1 MVKPGDMREPQ
12 WLRPELSRWVEQGLI
27 TPDQAARIVASY
39 AVSQQKRADW
49 FRQIV
54 LSGLTILAAVLVA
67 AAVISWIAARW
78 DELSQWER
86 FQVVLAG
93 WAATYLALLLWR
105 AWAGQWLG
113 RELVQLAIAFF
124 FPLVIAQLALFQN
137 VDLPGRVLVF
147 LWAFGLLPLVVG
159 LCGEGVGVLFCA
171 LIAIWVWG
179 DPFGLFDMGAGQE
192 TPAVGDLL
200 RFYSFPLLWLA
211 GAIVYGKRG
220 GVALFIFL
228 AALTAWLVSLPRFW
242 PPYLTEPL
250 TACQVGFQ
258 MAFYM
263 AIVGTGLVAAGL
275 RTVRA
280 EPASSFLL
288 ILGTFCVAIAVAPLG
303 SIQGYIGSVVDA
315 AESPHFSWAALGW
328 WLALIFCLFAATM
341 AGSVFADATFGET
354 PFWRN
359 SPRAILRRLTR
370 GLAGPFVFA
379 TFFTLLLI
387 LEPVRL
393 SLEGPIRFELLVFEW
408 LCAIVISLGWVSY
421 LLVEGYR
428 QNRSVL
434 LTLGMLTFIVWLGS
448 RFVDIFGLELRQAA
462 AVFASAGIAL
472 GSVVFLLRKAGRAI
486 GRPTQKPE
494 EGAPEG
500 LPAGETTFR
509 TKLPL
514 ASPAALSAG
523 KTRGL
528 LLASA
533 LWQAGVFGA
542 FPVWQWWEYP
552 RPIQLVEL
560 PILGEEM
567 APGRS
572 LFHGWYLMLTF
583 PISEFECT
591 QIEGIDWS
599 QALRRSP
606 DGSLTW
612 YDPEELGRLCAR
624 LRARPVFLSFRLAG
638 DNKLEVTR
646 ISLDRPAGGLYLTGA
661 VRNYRLLFDADGEWE
676 SRCTGCMVRLA
687 FGIERYWVREGEM
700 ARWRETIR
708 AGKVR
713 AKVEVAAN
721 GRCRLLEL
729 RD

>member
-1 MVKPGDMREPQ
+1 MVKPGDMREPR
-12 WLRPELSRWVEQGLI
+12 WLRTELSRWVDGGLI
-27 TPDQAARIVASY
+27 TPEQADRIVASY
-39 AVSQQKRADW
+39 ADAEESWADST
-49 FRQIV
+49 RRII
-54 LSGLTILAAVLVA
+54 LGSLAILATVLIA
-67 AAVISWIAARW
+67 AALISWVAARW
-78 DELSQWER
+78 DQLSQLER
-86 FQVVLAG
+86 LQVLLAG
-93 WAATYLALLLWR
+93 WAATYLTLFLWR
-105 AWAGQWLG
+105 PWIAQWIG
-113 RELVQLAIAFF
+113 RELGQIVIAFF
-124 FPLVIAQLALFQN
+124 LPLIITQLALFQN
-137 VDLPGRVLVF
+137 VALPGRVLVF
-147 LWAFGLLPLVVG
+147 LWLLGLVPLVLGFSGEAVG
-159 LCGEGVGVLFCA
+159 TLFCA
-171 LIAIWVWG
+171 LAAIWVWG
-179 DPFGLFDMGAGQE
+179 DPFGVFDIVEDPQ
-192 TPAVGDLL
+192 TPTIGGLL
-200 RFYSFPLLWLA
+200 RFYSFPFLCFV
-211 GAIVYGKRG
+211 GAIVYGRRTG
-220 GVALFIFL
+220 AALFVFL
-228 AALTAWLVSLPRFW
+228 AAFTAWLVSLPRFW

-258 MAFYM
+258 MAFYV
-263 AIVGTGLVAAGL
+263 ATVGTALVAAGL
-275 RTVRA
+275 RMARG

-288 ILGTFCVAIAVAPLG
+288 GLGSFCVAIAVAPLG
-303 SIQGYIGSVVDA
+303 SIQGYVGPVVGA
-315 AESPHFSWAALGW
+315 AKSAHFSWAALGW
-328 WLALIFCLFAATM
+328 WLALIFCVFAATM
-341 AGSVFADATFGET
+341 AGSVLADATSGET
-354 PFWRN
+354 PFRRN
-359 SPRAILRRLTR
+359 SPRAILRRPTR

-393 SLEGPIRFELLVFEW
+393 SLEGPIRFELLVFGW

-434 LTLGMLTFIVWLGS
+434 LALGVLTFIVWLGN

-472 GSVVFLLRKAGRAI
+472 GSVVFLLRKAGRAV

-494 EGAPEG
+494 EGAREE
-500 LPAGETTFR
+500 LPAGETTLR
-509 TKLPL
+509 PKLPL
-514 ASPAALSAG
+514 ASPAALAAG
-523 KTRGL
+523 KTRAL
-528 LLASA
+528 LLAAA

-552 RPIQLVEL
+552 RPIRLVEL
-560 PILGEEM
+560 PVLGEEM

-583 PISEFECT
+583 PISEFACT

-624 LRARPVFLSFRLAG
+624 LRARPVFLSYRLAG
-638 DNKLEVTR
+638 DDKLEVTR

-676 SRCTGCMVRLA
+676 SRCTGCMVRLD
-687 FGIERYWVREGEM
+687 FGIERYWVREREM
-700 ARWRETIR
+700 ARWREAIR